1 MMLEFTKVNFIPVSV
16 EFNVH
21 AYDPEPDGTY
31 LIQLSNI
38 KMTKIGNADKC
49 SPLKKKHHWYL
60 NV

>member
-38 KMTKIGNADKC
+38 KMTKIGNPDKC
-49 SPLKKKHHWYL
+49 SPLKKKHH
-60 NV
+60 